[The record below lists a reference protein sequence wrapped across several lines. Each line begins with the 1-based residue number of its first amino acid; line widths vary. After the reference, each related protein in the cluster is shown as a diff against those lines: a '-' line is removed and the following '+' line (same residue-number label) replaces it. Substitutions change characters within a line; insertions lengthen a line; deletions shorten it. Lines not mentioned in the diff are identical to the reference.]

1 LKIYSFEKL
10 DVWQKARELN
20 LLLYKM
26 TKDFP
31 KEEIYG
37 ITSQI
42 RRAGISITCNIAEG
56 TSRWSNKEKVRY
68 LEIAFGSLME
78 VLNCLIIA
86 TDLEYINEEVQYT
99 LRETVDI
106 VGSKLN
112 NLKVSFEKDLN
123 K

>member
-1 LKIYSFEKL
+1 MKIYSFEKL